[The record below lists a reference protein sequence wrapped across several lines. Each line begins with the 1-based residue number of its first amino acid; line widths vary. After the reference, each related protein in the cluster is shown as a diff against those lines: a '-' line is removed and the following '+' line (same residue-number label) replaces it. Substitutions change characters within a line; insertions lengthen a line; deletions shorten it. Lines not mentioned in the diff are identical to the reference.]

1 MTENRRG
8 LAHKYIIDHMVSLG
22 SGRSPA
28 AAVELTNEF
37 FLLVGD
43 TELASFIS
51 FISGQQVT
59 PHTITSAK
67 IHKYKYTH
75 NTGSLRHKLVQRG
88 QFNGR
93 QPSSTHPHTRLGA
106 PKSGQSLTHKYL
118 TLRTN
123 ILRARVHIYNV

>member
-1 MTENRRG
+1 
-8 LAHKYIIDHMVSLG
+8 MVSLG

-51 FISGQQVT
+51 GQQVT

-67 IHKYKYTH
+67 IHKYKYIIH
-75 NTGSLRHKLVQRG
+75 NTGSLRHKLVG
-88 QFNGR
+88 
-93 QPSSTHPHTRLGA
+93 STVRP
-106 PKSGQSLTHKYL
+106 
-118 TLRTN
+118 
-123 ILRARVHIYNV
+123 V

>member
-67 IHKYKYTH
+67 IHKYKYMH
-75 NTGSLRHKLVQRG
+75 NTGSLRHKLVG
-88 QFNGR
+88 N
-93 QPSSTHPHTRLGA
+93 T
-106 PKSGQSLTHKYL
+106 
-118 TLRTN
+118 
-123 ILRARVHIYNV
+123 ARPV